1 MKRLAAEFFGT
12 FALVFAGT
20 GAIVI
25 NDVSNGAITHVGIA
39 LTFGL
44 VVLSLIYALG
54 DISGA
59 HFNPAVTVGFWA
71 AGRWPAKSI
80 PPYVASQCAGALLA
94 SGLLRL
100 LFPAHAGLGATQPL
114 GAAPQSFILEIV
126 LTWFL
131 MLVILS
137 VSTGAKEK
145 GITAGIA
152 VGAVIA
158 LEALFAGPI
167 TGASMNPARSLAP
180 AVVAGNLAALWIY
193 LAAPPLGALLA
204 VLTCR
209 CLQAEGCCRAP
220 PNPIGTDDDAS
231 TSVENCE

>member
-1 MKRLAAEFFGT
+1 MAVSGCANFHIIMQKLAAELFGT
-12 FALVFAGT
+12 FFLVFAGT

-44 VVLSLIYALG
+44 VVLALIYALG
-54 DISGA
+54 DVSGA
-59 HFNPAVTVGFWA
+59 HFNPAVTIGFWM
-71 AGRWPAKSI
+71 AGRFPAKSV
-80 PPYVASQCAGALLA
+80 PSYVASQSAGALSA
-94 SGLLRL
+94 SLLMRW
-100 LFPAHAGLGATQPL
+100 LFPAHATLGTTQPA
-114 GAAPQSFILEIV
+114 GPAMQSFVLEAV

-131 MLVILS
+131 MLVILN

-180 AVVAGNLAALWIY
+180 ALVSAQLAYLWIY
-193 LAAPPLGALLA
+193 LLGPVVGVLLA
-204 VLTCR
+204 VLSCR
-209 CLQAEGCCRAP
+209 CVREEGCCPAVSRQ
-220 PNPIGTDDDAS
+220 IT
-231 TSVENCE
+231 

>member
-1 MKRLAAEFFGT
+1 MQKLAAELFGT
-12 FALVFAGT
+12 FFLVFAGT

-25 NDVSNGAITHVGIA
+25 NDVSNGAVTHVGVA

-44 VVLSLIYALG
+44 VVLALIYALG
-54 DISGA
+54 DASGA
-59 HFNPAVTVGFWA
+59 HFNPAVTIGFWA
-71 AGRWPAKSI
+71 AGRFPAKSV
-80 PPYVASQCAGALLA
+80 PSYVASQCAGALLA
-94 SGLLRL
+94 SLLLRG
-100 LFPAHAGLGATQPL
+100 LFPSHATLGTTQPAGSAL
-114 GAAPQSFILEIV
+114 QSFVLETI

-180 AVVAGNLAALWIY
+180 ALISAQPGNLWLYIT
-193 LAAPPLGALLA
+193 APVLGALLA
-204 VLTCR
+204 VVACR
-209 CLQAEGCCRAP
+209 CVKEEGCC
-220 PNPIGTDDDAS
+220 PITPGPTLPKS
-231 TSVENCE
+231 TKA